1 MLHHCGEIL
10 LITSGRDSRTL
21 QTNRVPCAH
30 SCVKRFVSLFLL
42 FSYLLSSPGLVY
54 SMHFCGQ
61 QLTAVSVKQDGDTN
75 CCCQDTGKPA
85 GRCCHDQKVSSA
97 LKDIKL
103 SAAHFQLP
111 APAVVPAPA
120 VLRLVWQLA
129 QVAYPADG
137 PAADLL
143 AHAAPPPECPA
154 YVRGHAFLV

>member
-1 MLHHCGEIL
+1 M
-10 LITSGRDSRTL
+10 
-21 QTNRVPCAH
+21 
-30 SCVKRFVSLFLL
+30 KRFVSLFLL

-61 QLTAVSVKQDGDTN
+61 EMTAVSVAQGGDTN

-85 GRCCHDQKVSSA
+85 GRCCHDQKMSSA

-103 SAAHFQLP
+103 STAHFQLP
-111 APAVVPAPA
+111 APDMVPATA

-129 QVAYPADG
+129 QTVYSAEEPATN
-137 PAADLL
+137 LL
-143 AHAAPPPECPA
+143 LHAAPPPECPV

>member
-1 MLHHCGEIL
+1 M
-10 LITSGRDSRTL
+10 
-21 QTNRVPCAH
+21 
-30 SCVKRFVSLFLL
+30 KRFAALFLL

-61 QLTAVSVKQDGDTN
+61 ELTAVSVAQDGDTN

-103 SAAHFQLP
+103 SAAHFKLP
-111 APAVVPAPA
+111 APDLVPAPA
-120 VLRLVWQLA
+120 VLWLVWQFA
-129 QVAYPADG
+129 QAVYPANE
-137 PAADLL
+137 PATSLL
-143 AHAAPPPECPA
+143 LHAAPPPECPA

>member
-1 MLHHCGEIL
+1 MKCF
-10 LITSGRDSRTL
+10 
-21 QTNRVPCAH
+21 A
-30 SCVKRFVSLFLL
+30 SLFLL

-61 QLTAVSVKQDGDTN
+61 QLTAVTVAQDSDTN
-75 CCCQDTGKPA
+75 CCCQDAGKPA

-103 SAAHFQLP
+103 SAAHFKLQ
-111 APAVVPAPA
+111 APEAVPAPA

-129 QVAYPADG
+129 QVIYPADE
-137 PAADLL
+137 PAAQLL